1 MCACANVHVCVCA
14 CVRVILYSLSP
25 VSLDS
30 HSKQLTSQTERP
42 AMCKLMITIQHIY
55 NWK

>member
-1 MCACANVHVCVCA
+1 MCACANVHVCVH
-14 CVRVILYSLSP
+14 VILYSLSP
-25 VSLDS
+25 VSLNS
-30 HSKQLTSQTERP
+30 HSKHLTSQTERS